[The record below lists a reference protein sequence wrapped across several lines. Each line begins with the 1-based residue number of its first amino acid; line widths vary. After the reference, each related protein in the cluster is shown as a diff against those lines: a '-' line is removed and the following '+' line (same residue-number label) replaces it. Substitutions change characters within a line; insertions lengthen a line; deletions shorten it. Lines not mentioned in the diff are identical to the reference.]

1 MTGHIIEIVVM
12 LLVAAVLGI
21 LIGWLFRR
29 DKISKLETYIKS
41 LEEKNNRMQAEIN
54 ENEKFLIDCQTNRK
68 KAVAEKEQIEKL
80 LIECQGKL
88 TVSEIESAK
97 NKIKKQTLAETEK
110 KTSVSKQKSKTQ
122 SKKKKEAKAD
132 NLTKIEGI
140 GPKISSILKESGIET
155 FKKLSTENPEKIR
168 GLLLEKGGKR
178 YSMHNPETWPEQAK
192 LAADNK
198 WDELSEWQKKMKGG
212 RKA

>member
-1 MTGHIIEIVVM
+1 MTEHIIEIVVM

-88 TVSEIESAK
+88 TVSDVELAK
-97 NKIKKQTLAETEK
+97 RNIQKQTLEETNK
-110 KTSVSKQKSKTQ
+110 NTSASKPKSKIQ
-122 SKKKKEAKAD
+122 SKKKKEVNPD

-155 FKKLSTENPEKIR
+155 FQKLSAENPEKIR
-168 GLLLEKGGKR
+168 SLLLEKGGKR

-192 LAADNK
+192 LAAENK
-198 WDELSEWQKKMKGG
+198 WDELSAWQEKMKGG